1 MGHPA
6 PNTARESTLK
16 QWLKLGTEA
25 QLLGWHSHGGR
36 TTNKPSVIQRWID
49 RRAHWQMESIV
60 NPQNDSAKITSRYV
74 IGNERKEFIL
84 PNKLSAEERNEYP
97 LKVKDELKNRFKSQI
112 NKRIIPHL
120 KRRD

>member
-1 MGHPA
+1 M
-6 PNTARESTLK
+6 
-16 QWLKLGTEA
+16 LKLDNKA

-36 TTNKPSVIQRWID
+36 TTTKPSVIQRWID

-60 NPQNDSAKITSRYV
+60 NPENDSAEITARSV

-84 PNKLSAEERNEYP
+84 PSKLSAEERKEYP
-97 LKVKDELKNRFKSQI
+97 LKIKDQLKPRFKEQI

-120 KRRD
+120 KRRDYDTIAKVRFKMKL